1 MSLPVNYTHTHTHT
15 HKHMENTLF
24 YFMIDLIGP
33 VILIGICDVHVPFY
47 FKNRID
53 VIAEIIY
60 IYYNLEI
67 WHAEMF

>member
-1 MSLPVNYTHTHTHT
+1 
-15 HKHMENTLF
+15 MENTLF

-60 IYYNLEI
+60 IYITISKYDMLKCFKIETFCFN
-67 WHAEMF
+67 

>member
-1 MSLPVNYTHTHTHT
+1 
-15 HKHMENTLF
+15 MENTLF